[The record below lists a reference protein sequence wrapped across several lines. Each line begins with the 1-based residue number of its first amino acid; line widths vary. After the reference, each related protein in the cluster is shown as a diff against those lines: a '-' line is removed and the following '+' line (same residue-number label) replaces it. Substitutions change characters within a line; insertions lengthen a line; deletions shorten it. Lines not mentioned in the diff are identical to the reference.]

1 MTALC
6 LIQVFLASSGPMRGE
21 RSPETFSQLDEH
33 NAEVREQSAAPAPA
47 GLCPGDRGRVWRVGS
62 EWGPADIP
70 GVRPA

>member
-21 RSPETFSQLDEH
+21 RSPETFSQLGEH

-47 GLCPGDRGRVWRVGS
+47 GL
-62 EWGPADIP
+62 
-70 GVRPA
+70 